1 MSVLG
6 REGGEAQMEAMLPPE
21 ARLARPVA
29 RAGVRLDSANLKLLG
44 RYLAKDIC
52 DLSCVPRPVRTLL
65 DCGCVTGPTVVEN
78 LKGTK
83 RNKDQSVVRPAD
95 QPLSATRGI
104 VGFESNL
111 APAEAVVKVA
121 GLADLKST
129 DPARFDGEEARSGIV
144 KNKKYREG
152 KLLVIRY
159 AGRQG
164 GPGMR
169 DILLHGAVRQK
180 ACHAEV

>member
-1 MSVLG
+1 
-6 REGGEAQMEAMLPPE
+6 MLPPE

-29 RAGVRLDSANLKLLG
+29 RAGIRLGSANLKPFG
-44 RYLAKDIC
+44 RHLAKDIC
-52 DLSCVPRPVRTLL
+52 ESIHVPRPVRTLL
-65 DCGCVTGPTVVEN
+65 DCGCVTGRTAVEN

-104 VGFESNL
+104 VGFKSNL
-111 APAEAVVKVA
+111 APAKAVVKVV
-121 GLADLKST
+121 GPADLKST
-129 DPARFDGEEARSGIV
+129 DPARFYGEEARGGIV

-152 KLLVIRY
+152 KVLVIRY
-159 AGRQG
+159 AGRHG
-164 GPGMR
+164 GLGMR
-169 DILLHGAVRQK
+169 DILPHGAVRQK

>member
-1 MSVLG
+1 
-6 REGGEAQMEAMLPPE
+6 MEAKLPPE
-21 ARLARPVA
+21 ARLPRPVA
-29 RAGVRLDSANLKLLG
+29 RAGARLDSANLKPLG
-44 RYLAKDIC
+44 RYLAKDVC
-52 DLSCVPRPVRTLL
+52 ELLHVPRPVRTLL
-65 DCGCVTGPTVVEN
+65 DCGCVTGQTVVED
-78 LKGTK
+78 LKGIK
-83 RNKDQSVVRPAD
+83 RNRDQSVVRPVD

-104 VGFESNL
+104 VGFKSNL

-129 DPARFDGEEARSGIV
+129 DPARFDGEEARGGIV

-152 KLLVIRY
+152 KVLVIRY

-169 DILLHGAVRQK
+169 GILPHGAVRQK

>member
-1 MSVLG
+1 
-6 REGGEAQMEAMLPPE
+6 MEAMLPPE

-29 RAGVRLDSANLKLLG
+29 RAGVRLDSANLKPFG
-44 RYLAKDIC
+44 RYLAKDVC
-52 DLSCVPRPVRTLL
+52 ELLHVPRPVRTLL
-65 DCGCVTGPTVVEN
+65 DCGCVTGRTVVEN

-104 VGFESNL
+104 VGFKSNL

-129 DPARFDGEEARSGIV
+129 DPARFDGEQARGGIV

-152 KLLVIRY
+152 KVLVIRY
-159 AGRQG
+159 AWRHG

-169 DILLHGAVRQK
+169 DILPHHAARQK

>member
-1 MSVLG
+1 
-6 REGGEAQMEAMLPPE
+6 MEAKLPPE
-21 ARLARPVA
+21 ARLPRPVA
-29 RAGVRLDSANLKLLG
+29 RAGARLDSANLKPLG
-44 RYLAKDIC
+44 RYLAKDVC
-52 DLSCVPRPVRTLL
+52 ELLHVPRPVRTLL
-65 DCGCVTGPTVVEN
+65 DCGCVTGQTVVED
-78 LKGTK
+78 LKGIK
-83 RNKDQSVVRPAD
+83 RNRDQSVVRPVD

-111 APAEAVVKVA
+111 APVEAVAKVA

-129 DPARFDGEEARSGIV
+129 DPARFDGEQARGGIV

-152 KLLVIRY
+152 KVLVIRY

-169 DILLHGAVRQK
+169 GILPHGAVRQK